1 MEQWMQQQTLKAVTL
16 ETSLIKLV
24 PMSLEHI
31 NDYCLA
37 GNYPQVWQHMPVN
50 RCQSHEVA
58 HTWMQEA
65 INEMSQGLQLAFITI
80 DKNTNRV
87 IGSTRL
93 FRYNEKDKSIELGH
107 TFITPE
113 FQRSYVNSHA
123 KYLMLKHAFEHLK
136 MARVEICTNENN
148 EQSRNAIARIGG
160 HFEGI
165 LRKHRRSPDGNYRNT
180 AMFSIIDDEW
190 LQVKQNLLATNK
202 KEKEFECVST

>member
-1 MEQWMQQQTLKAVTL
+1 MLQPTLQPITL

-24 PMSLEHI
+24 PMSLQHL

-50 RCQSHEVA
+50 RSQNHDIA
-58 HTWMQEA
+58 RPWMEEA
-65 INEMSQGLQLAFITI
+65 INEMAQGRQLAFITI
-80 DKNTNRV
+80 DKKTEKV

-93 FRYNEKDKSIELGH
+93 FRYNQKDKTIELGH

-123 KYLMLKHAFEHLK
+123 KYLMLQHAFEQLK
-136 MARVEICTNENN
+136 IARVEICTHENN
-148 EQSRNAIARIGG
+148 LQSRNAIARIGG
-160 HFEGI
+160 HFEGV
-165 LRKHRRSPDGNYRNT
+165 LRKNRRAANGEYRNT

-190 LQVKQNLLATNK
+190 PQVKSNLLATSTQA
-202 KEKEFECVST
+202 KEFEHVST

>member
-1 MEQWMQQQTLKAVTL
+1 MQQQPLQAITL

-24 PMSLEHI
+24 PMSLQHL

-50 RCQSHEVA
+50 RCKNNQVA
-58 HTWMQEA
+58 KTWMQAA

-80 DKNTNRV
+80 DKNTDRV

-165 LRKHRRSPDGNYRNT
+165 LRKHRRSPNGNYRNT

-190 LQVKQNLLATNK
+190 SQVAKNLLATSK
-202 KEKEFECVST
+202 KAKEFEHVPA